1 MVDFARA
8 GLDLLC
14 NEDAAEAG
22 SAVKGNMCIRR
33 SLTSWKLCIQ
43 NELKF
48 ATRFTILTEYFHIGV
63 WYMVLGLGTELNGPD
78 ALYSRFD
85 SV

>member
-8 GLDLLC
+8 GLDVLR

-43 NELKF
+43 NDLKF
-48 ATRFTILTEYFHIGV
+48 AARFTILTEYFHIVV
-63 WYMVLGLGTELNGPD
+63 WYMVLGLGIKANGPD